1 MRCTSFYRCY
11 PVACYPTAFDFLQF
25 PLTSEAE
32 DRDSIAERR
41 CVNAATPIPPTN
53 HNSIITLI
61 SALSAMGLPNQ
72 SFYSTHF
79 GTMITVNVFSF
90 RFDPFSIDKEINTDS
105 LLTIL
110 LNRLFLD
117 HYNKWK
123 RWILIYLN
131 LYRAFRRS

>member
-79 GTMITVNVFSF
+79 VHGTMITVNVFSF
-90 RFDPFSIDKEINTDS
+90 RFDPFSIDKVSARSTPILCLQFYLIVYFSIT
-105 LLTIL
+105 TISG
-110 LNRLFLD
+110 NAGF
-117 HYNKWK
+117 
-123 RWILIYLN
+123 
-131 LYRAFRRS
+131 